1 MRDVYVIG
9 AYTTTFKKHPGM
21 SFGDLA
27 REAYLGTLQDAGMK
41 TGADIEAGWLGNCG
55 MGFWGQNSIRGQALF
70 QPLVEEG
77 LFPERVPMF
86 NVENA
91 CATASTAFMGAW
103 KDVLAG
109 THELSFCIGIE
120 KLFSP
125 DAPER
130 TADLFNQ
137 GYITSQHDR
146 LVEEMNRVGEMVGSK
161 FEPGDDRTIFM
172 DTYAMQAKWHM
183 WKYGTTQEQIA
194 AGAAKNHNYGALND
208 KAQYRFQMT
217 PQSVLEDRPV
227 SYPLTR
233 AMCAPIGDG
242 AAAALLCSTEYLE
255 KLPAAVQERAIK
267 IAGVGFSGGKYRKL
281 DEPGLTRA
289 AADKAY
295 KMAGLGPAGHRRRRG
310 ARRHQLLRDLPVRD
324 AALLPRG
331 RGRQVHRI
339 GRHRPR
345 RQAAGQHLG
354 RPRLQGPS
362 GRRHRPLDAG
372 RARHAAARRGRAPRQ
387 VKGAEIALA
396 ENGGGVIG
404 MEGGRGSRG

>member
-1 MRDVYVIG
+1 MRDVYMVG
-9 AYTTTFKKHPGM
+9 AYTTAFKKHPGM
-21 SFGDLA
+21 TFGDLA
-27 REAYLGTLQDAGMK
+27 REAYLGTLADAGMK
-41 TGADIEAGWLGNCG
+41 TGADIESGWLGNCG
-55 MGFWGQNSIRGQALF
+55 MGFWGQNSIRAQALF

-103 KDVLAG
+103 KDVLAR

-125 DAPER
+125 DAPDR
-130 TADLFNQ
+130 TANLFNQ

-146 LVEEMNRVGEMVGSK
+146 LVREMDRVGEMIGAK
-161 FEPGDDRTIFM
+161 FAPGDDRTIFM

-217 PQSVLEDRPV
+217 TQSVLEDRPV

-242 AAAALLCSTEYLE
+242 AAAALLCSKEYL
-255 KLPAAVQERAIK
+255 
-267 IAGVGFSGGKYRKL
+267 
-281 DEPGLTRA
+281 
-289 AADKAY
+289 
-295 KMAGLGPAGHRRRRG
+295 
-310 ARRHQLLRDLPVRD
+310 
-324 AALLPRG
+324 
-331 RGRQVHRI
+331 
-339 GRHRPR
+339 
-345 RQAAGQHLG
+345 
-354 RPRLQGPS
+354 
-362 GRRHRPLDAG
+362 
-372 RARHAAARRGRAPRQ
+372 
-387 VKGAEIALA
+387 
-396 ENGGGVIG
+396 
-404 MEGGRGSRG
+404 